1 METRRTLRQ
10 QRNDA
15 IVQRDEALKRL
26 EDLAETTSTKQF
38 NVSYLTRQ
46 LDDYREQVDSLTR
59 KLAASPNAQLRD
71 ARRELMLAR
80 RANEQ
85 LQERL
90 TGMQTN
96 NESLYRQL
104 AGLRLAKEG
113 AAR

>member
-1 METRRTLRQ
+1 MDSRRTLRQ
-10 QRNDA
+10 QRDDA
-15 IVQRDEALKRL
+15 IAERDEARKSLQ
-26 EDLAETTSTKQF
+26 ELAETTSTKQF
-38 NVSYLTRQ
+38 NVSYLTR
-46 LDDYREQVDSLTR
+46 
-59 KLAASPNAQLRD
+59 QLRD

-85 LQERL
+85 LQDRL